1 MKAKRPIKLNA
12 LKQKDKRVLNY
23 DPEKESI
30 SLIINQFRT
39 YLKNA
44 NYIKDYSELEIFEF
58 FKEIFWMQATE
69 EKLTEKI
76 KEFSKRQAKMKAKY
90 NNYVEYASWSENPI
104 AESTKPLSIR
114 KRIFIILGFALI
126 FIIMLLI
133 IIGLNKWW

>member
-1 MKAKRPIKLNA
+1 
-12 LKQKDKRVLNY
+12 LNY